1 MKKFL
6 TSLISMVLLC
16 SVISLS
22 FAAADDITQTA
33 KYATPTIDG
42 IIDDEYKE
50 SLRIEHRWSE
60 KDNSDSGYYERY
72 APGAYGKYAYDSGYE
87 YDWDCSANSYFL
99 WDRDNLY
106 IAIEVTDDDYGC
118 LDDEAF
124 KYAEEDSCTGIFDF
138 EPQLY
143 QDSVQVLILLDGE
156 ILNIRAD
163 RAGRFISANSGKNY
177 NDSFVAHNPDITEI
191 LTWEED
197 HAQNMKNGYYA
208 VTETATGYI
217 AEMKIPISDSYRSKL
232 LYPGNEF
239 SYGLAVVDSDA
250 DSRYYWGSSSGLTD
264 DTVFKP
270 YLIDTV
276 SLLDGIYHNPV
287 SEKTECNLPV
297 TLEGTLLYGD
307 INWDEEVNSKDLTRL
322 MKTLSGEMLDAYSAD
337 LNGDKKINSK
347 DVVCLM
353 KFLAANSKE

>member
-1 MKKFL
+1 MKKIL
-6 TSLISMVLLC
+6 TSLITSALIFSALTV
-16 SVISLS
+16 S
-22 FAAADDITQTA
+22 FAATDDKTPIV

-42 IIDDEYKE
+42 IIDSEYKD
-50 SLRIEHRWSE
+50 SLHIEHRWSE

-217 AEMKIPISDSYRSKL
+217 AEMKIPISDAYRSKL
-232 LYPGNEF
+232 LCPGNTF
-239 SYGLAVVDSDA
+239 CYAISLIDSDA
-250 DSRYYWGSSSGLTD
+250 DSEYMIDSSGYLHD
-264 DTVFKP
+264 DLVLRP

-276 SLLDGIYHNPV
+276 ALLDGIYYN
-287 SEKTECNLPV
+287 SSSKKIECNLPV

-307 INWDEEVNSKDLTRL
+307 INWDEEVNSKDLARL
-322 MKTLSGEMLDAYSAD
+322 MKVLSGEMLDAYSAD
-337 LNGDKKINSK
+337 LNGDRKINSK
-347 DVVCLM
+347 DIVCLM
-353 KFLAANSKE
+353 KFLAAN

>member
-1 MKKFL
+1 MKKIL
-6 TSLISMVLLC
+6 TSLITSALIFSALTV
-16 SVISLS
+16 S
-22 FAAADDITQTA
+22 FAATDDKTPIV

-42 IIDDEYKE
+42 IIDSEYKD
-50 SLRIEHRWSE
+50 SLHIEHRWSE

-217 AEMKIPISDSYRSKL
+217 AEMKIPISDAYRSKL
-232 LYPGNEF
+232 LCPGNTF
-239 SYGLAVVDSDA
+239 CYAISLIDSDA
-250 DSRYYWGSSSGLTD
+250 DSEYMIDSSGYLHD
-264 DTVFKP
+264 DLVLRP

-276 SLLDGIYHNPV
+276 ALLDGIYYNSA
-287 SEKTECNLPV
+287 SEKIECNLPV

-307 INWDEEVNSKDLTRL
+307 INWDDEVNSKDLARL
-322 MKTLSGEMLDAYSAD
+322 MKVLSGEMLDAYSAD
-337 LNGDKKINSK
+337 LNGDRKINSK
-347 DVVCLM
+347 DIVCLM
-353 KFLAANSKE
+353 KFLAAN

>member
-22 FAAADDITQTA
+22 FAAADDITQTV

-60 KDNSDSGYYERY
+60 QDNENDMRY
-72 APGAYGKYAYDSGYE
+72 APYFHGKYSPYISDRVE
-87 YDWDCSANSYFL
+87 YSWDCSANSYFL

-124 KYAEEDSCTGIFDF
+124 KYAEEYKQSDIYEFD
-138 EPQLY
+138 PSLY
-143 QDSVQVLILLDGE
+143 QDSVNVLILLDDE
-156 ILNIRAD
+156 ILNVRAD
-163 RAGRFISANSGKNY
+163 RAGRFIASNSGKKY
-177 NDSFVAHNPDITEI
+177 NDSFTAHNPDISEI

-217 AEMKIPISDSYRSKL
+217 SEMKIPISDAYRSKL
-232 LYPGNEF
+232 LYPGNKF

-250 DSRYYWGSSSGLTD
+250 DSKYY
-264 DTVFKP
+264 
-270 YLIDTV
+270 
-276 SLLDGIYHNPV
+276 
-287 SEKTECNLPV
+287 
-297 TLEGTLLYGD
+297 
-307 INWDEEVNSKDLTRL
+307 
-322 MKTLSGEMLDAYSAD
+322 
-337 LNGDKKINSK
+337 
-347 DVVCLM
+347 
-353 KFLAANSKE
+353 